1 MTSMGPETMAG
12 LDPRLAQLGGQQPL
26 HVPGLMVTMLRSF
39 FWFGAA
45 SCLFAAVLLTQLLWS
60 QGKSLGT
67 ALLFVA
73 LGLLF
78 AAAARLPPVRLPT
91 ALTWMTTAITLA
103 MAGACVWQSWS
114 LASPGLAITGL
125 MVCLLA
131 VAAGW
136 RAGSF
141 LAVVAALSLLV
152 VGWATRLTSTLPAS
166 TQLTHLGLHLLCVA
180 LGLAAGVLISQ
191 LLSRYMRAAQE
202 REARFRSLL
211 ALAADAYWE
220 LDDGYRLA
228 AASTKRGEL
237 RAVHGVVH
245 GVVAGAVA
253 AQGLGTPP
261 GLGQVPWELP
271 HFICDPETLDMLR
284 ADMDQ
289 RQAFHDVPI
298 QWRTQRPG
306 GPDQVRD
313 YLLSGEPRF
322 NNSGIFTGYWG
333 VGRDV
338 TQANA
343 AKASL
348 ALTETRYRELF
359 SRIPTPLVLHRS
371 GVVLEANPSAL
382 ALFGAPGEA
391 AMVGRDLL
399 SFFASGDS
407 RERARRRVELLQGQP
422 LGTALPVTDFKLMVP
437 GREVAVRETGVR
449 VDAEGGPALLTI
461 LVDDTDRL
469 AGEEAVRRSEAMLS
483 HLVATSPDLITLTD
497 MASGRYV
504 MVNHAF
510 ERISGWRSDQA
521 IGHTSTELGIW
532 SEAGAREAF
541 LARLREHGEVNDVPT
556 QFVGKDGQRFSLVVS
571 AARFVMDR
579 RDYMVIN
586 ARDVTEKERER
597 AQNEAILLSASV
609 GIAVTSQG
617 RFTLTNHH
625 FDQIHGFKQGELV
638 GQDASIIFPQHDG
651 YDEARAHALPFL
663 ARGEVVEMEQL
674 AQRKDGG
681 TFLARIRGR
690 AVDPGDPRR
699 LGIVWI
705 FEDITQR
712 HQAEE
717 ALARARDDAEAA
729 NRAKSA
735 FLANTSHE
743 LRTPLNGMIGL
754 AGLARA
760 EDLAPALR
768 RQYLDQIA
776 QSAQSLAGIISDILD
791 LSKIEAGKL
800 QLDHTRF
807 YLADELRTL
816 AKTYALLAADKHIT
830 LGLDIA
836 PEVEG
841 AVMGDALRV
850 RQIVSNLLAN
860 AVKFTPQGGVRLR
873 LLRLSPP
880 QEDSVRIEVHDT
892 GPGVDEAA
900 RALLFK
906 PFSQGDQSTTRRF
919 GGTGLGLSI
928 CHELATLMGGE
939 VGVHSELG
947 RGSVFWVQLPL
958 PPATLHAH
966 TSTALPMA
974 QLHDMHEQSQA
985 LRGKRVLM
993 VEDNAVNMM
1002 IAVAMLEG
1010 WGVAVSQAHDG
1021 QQAVSLVQRETA
1033 AGRPFD
1039 AVLMDVHMPV
1049 MSGYEATLALRAQ
1062 SGAERGAERGASAAA
1077 AGGGRHLPIIAL
1089 TAAALVTER
1098 DAALRVGMDAF
1109 LTKPIDAH
1117 KLLTTLLRWCGSSSP
1132 AERTPVTSPPG

>member
-45 SCLFAAVLLTQLLWS
+45 SCVFSAALLAQLLWS

-73 LGLLF
+73 LGLMF
-78 AAAARLPPVRLPT
+78 AAAARLPSVRLPT
-91 ALTWMTTAITLA
+91 GLTWLSTAITVA

-125 MVCLLA
+125 MVCLLS
-131 VAAGW
+131 VASGW
-136 RAGSF
+136 RAGAW

-152 VGWATRLTSTLPAS
+152 VGWATRLTSTLAPS
-166 TQLTHLGLHLLCVA
+166 TQLTHLGQHLLCVV

-220 LDDGYRLA
+220 LDDEYKLA
-228 AASTKRGEL
+228 AASTQRGEL
-237 RAVHGVVH
+237 RAVP
-245 GVVAGAVA
+245 GAV
-253 AQGLGTPP
+253 GPGTPP
-261 GLGQVPWELP
+261 GLGSVPWELP
-271 HFICDPETLDMLR
+271 QFSCDPETLDMLR

-289 RQAFHDVPI
+289 RQPFHDVPI
-298 QWRTQRPG
+298 QWRMQRPN
-306 GPDQVRD
+306 GPDRVRD

-322 NNSGIFTGYWG
+322 DNSGIFTGYWG

-343 AKASL
+343 ARASL
-348 ALTETRYRELF
+348 AQTETRYRELF
-359 SRIPTPLVLHRS
+359 SRIPTPLILHRS
-371 GVVLEANPSAL
+371 GIVLEANPSAL

-422 LGTALPVTDFKLMVP
+422 LGTALPVTDYKLMVP
-437 GREVAVRETGVR
+437 GREVAVRVTGVR
-449 VDAEGGPALLTI
+449 VDADGGPALLTI
-461 LVDDTDRL
+461 LVDDTERL
-469 AGEEAVRRSEAMLS
+469 AAEEAVRRSEAMLS

-521 IGHTSTELGIW
+521 IGHTANELGIW
-532 SEAGAREAF
+532 GKAGAREAF
-541 LARLREHGEVNDVPT
+541 LEQLRVRGEVNDVPM
-556 QFVGKDGQRFSLVVS
+556 QFVGKDKQRFSLVVS

-597 AQNEAILLSASV
+597 AQSEAILLSASV

-625 FDQIHGFKQGELV
+625 FDQIHGFQPGELV
-638 GQDASIIFPQHDG
+638 GQDAAIIFPHPDQ
-651 YDEARAHALPFL
+651 YNEARTQALPFL
-663 ARGEVVEMEQL
+663 SRGEVVEMERL
-674 AQRKDGG
+674 ARRKDGG
-681 TFLARIRGR
+681 NFLARIRGR
-690 AVDPGDPRR
+690 AVDSNDPRR
-699 LGIVWI
+699 LGVVWI
-705 FEDITQR
+705 FEDITER

-717 ALARARDDAEAA
+717 TLARARDDAEAA

-800 QLDHTRF
+800 QLEHSRF
-807 YLADELRTL
+807 YLTDELRTL
-816 AKTYALLAADKHIT
+816 AKTYAMLAADKHIR
-830 LGLDIA
+830 LELDIA

-860 AVKFTPQGGVRLR
+860 AIKFTPQGSVRLR
-873 LLRLSPP
+873 LLRLAPP
-880 QEDSVRIEVHDT
+880 HQDAVRVEVHDT
-892 GPGVDEAA
+892 GPGIDEAG
-900 RALLFK
+900 RASLFK

-939 VGVHSELG
+939 VGVNSEPS
-947 RGSVFWVQLPL
+947 RGSVFWLQLPL
-958 PPATLHAH
+958 PVATRADAAL
-966 TSTALPMA
+966 SALPTA
-974 QLHDMHEQSQA
+974 PTADIHEQSQA

-1021 QQAVSLVQRETA
+1021 QQAVSLVQREAA

-1062 SGAERGAERGASAAA
+1062 AASAP
-1077 AGGGRHLPIIAL
+1077 AGSRHLPIIAL

-1117 KLLTTLLRWCGSSSP
+1117 KLLTTLLRWCAPMAAPTAPTQWSSASAP
-1132 AERTPVTSPPG
+1132 EVAGPQG

>member
-1 MTSMGPETMAG
+1 MNSIGPETMAG
-12 LDPRLAQLGGQQPL
+12 LDPRMAQSGHPQPL
-26 HVPGLMVTMLRSF
+26 HVPGLMVTLLRSF
-39 FWFGAA
+39 FWCGAA
-45 SCLFAAVLLTQLLWS
+45 GCLVAAALLTQLLWS

-73 LGLLF
+73 LGLMF
-78 AAAARLPPVRLPT
+78 AAAARLPPVRLP
-91 ALTWMTTAITLA
+91 AGLTWMTIAITLA
-103 MAGACVWQSWS
+103 MTGASLQQDWS
-114 LASPGLAITGL
+114 LATPGPAIIGL
-125 MVCLLA
+125 MACLLS

-136 RAGSF
+136 RAGAG
-141 LAVVAALSLLV
+141 LAVVGALCLLV
-152 VGWATRLTSTLPAS
+152 IGWNARPSSTLPAS
-166 TQLTHLGLHLLCVA
+166 TQLTHLGLHLLCLG
-180 LGLAAGVLISQ
+180 LGLAAGVMISQ
-191 LLSRYMRAAQE
+191 LLLRYMRAAQE

-211 ALAADAYWE
+211 ALAADAHWE
-220 LDDGYRLA
+220 LDEHYHLVA
-228 AASTKRGEL
+228 AATQKGEL
-237 RAVHGVVH
+237 RPPVGHGS
-245 GVVAGAVA
+245 
-253 AQGLGTPP
+253 PP
-261 GLGQVPWELP
+261 GLGTVPWDLP
-271 HFICDPETLDMLR
+271 QFRCDPETLDMLR
-284 ADMDQ
+284 ADLDQ
-289 RQAFHDVPI
+289 RQPFHDVPM
-298 QWRTQRPG
+298 QWHHQRPEQ
-306 GPDQVRD
+306 PDRVRD

-322 NNSGIFTGYWG
+322 NNGGIFTGYWG
-333 VGRDV
+333 VCRDV

-343 AKASL
+343 ARDSL

-371 GVVLEANPSAL
+371 GIVLEANPSAL

-399 SFFASGDS
+399 GFFAGGDS

-437 GREVAVRETGVR
+437 GREVAVRVTGVR
-449 VDAEGGPALLTI
+449 VDADGGPAVLSI
-461 LVDDTDRL
+461 LVDDTERL
-469 AGEEAVRRSEAMLS
+469 AAEEAVRRSEAMLS

-510 ERISGWRSDQA
+510 ERITGWRSDQA
-521 IGHTSTELGIW
+521 VGHTATELGIW

-541 LARLREHGEVNDVPT
+541 LERLRTSGDINDVPT

-586 ARDVTEKERER
+586 ARDVTEKERDR
-597 AQNEAILLSASV
+597 AQSEAILLSASV
-609 GIAVTSQG
+609 GIAVTRQG

-625 FDQIHGFKQGELV
+625 FNQIHGWGPGELV
-638 GQDASIIFPQHDG
+638 GQKVSVIFPHTDQ
-651 YDEARAHALPFL
+651 YDQARQQALPIL
-663 ARGEVVEMEQL
+663 ERGEVVEMERL
-674 AQRKDGG
+674 AQRQDGG
-681 TFLARIRGR
+681 TFLARVRGR
-690 AVDPGDPRR
+690 AVDPADPRR

-705 FEDITQR
+705 YEDITER
-712 HQAEE
+712 RQAEQ
-717 ALARARDDAEAA
+717 ALARARDEADAA

-816 AKTYALLAADKHIT
+816 AKTYALLANDKHIT
-830 LGLDIA
+830 LDLDIA

-860 AVKFTPQGGVRLR
+860 AIKFTPHGSVRLQ
-873 LLRLSPP
+873 LLRLAPP
-880 QEDSVRIEVHDT
+880 QQDAVRVEVHDT
-892 GPGVDEAA
+892 GPGIDDAA
-900 RALLFK
+900 RAMLFK
-906 PFSQGDQSTTRRF
+906 PFSQADQSTTRRF

-947 RGSVFWVQLPL
+947 RGSLFWVQLPL
-958 PPATLHAH
+958 PVATRAAA
-966 TSTALPMA
+966 TSLAAQAALA
-974 QLHDMHEQSQA
+974 TDLHEQSQA

-1021 QQAVSLVQRETA
+1021 QQAVSLVQREAA

-1062 SGAERGAERGASAAA
+1062 AGTQAGATPN
-1077 AGGGRHLPIIAL
+1077 GRHLPIIAL

-1132 AERTPVTSPPG
+1132 AVRTPVASPPG